1 MYDFVTFY
9 VQVPDVG
16 DALGWVVELGGEV
29 DLPETEAGRI
39 VMAIFR
45 DPAGKRIGLV
55 RG

>member
-1 MYDFVTFY
+1 
-9 VQVPDVG
+9 
-16 DALGWVVELGGEV
+16 VVDLGGDV

-45 DPAGKRIGLV
+45 DPAGNRMGLV